1 MKCMAC
7 GFENEDAQ
15 AVCAQCGAAL
25 PPSAV
30 CRSCGKSVRADAKYC
45 VYCGESLSAPQL
57 PAEPAQPP
65 LCEELPA
72 PEPVPEPDEP
82 SPEPAPE
89 PVQKIVYVPQILR
102 PAYQLPTR
110 RGFWKMLLLGI
121 LTLLTYPIVIM
132 SRISVEINM
141 VASPRD
147 GRRTVH
153 FLFVPVLSA
162 ITLGIYGFVWMHE
175 LCARI
180 GGELKRRGLAYV
192 FGARAYWLWSVL
204 YPIVGALV
212 GAVAVALLSEQGT
225 IAMTILAAAGVLSI
239 VGPCIFLHKLMRAMN
254 LMNADYNE
262 RG

>member
-7 GFENEDAQ
+7 GFENDGAQ

-25 PPSAV
+25 PPTAV
-30 CRSCGKSVRADAKYC
+30 CRSCGKTVRADAKYC
-45 VYCGESLSAPQL
+45 VYCGESLSAP
-57 PAEPAQPP
+57 PMSAEPAQPP
-65 LCEELPA
+65 LCEELSA
-72 PEPVPEPDEP
+72 PESV
-82 SPEPAPE
+82 PEPAPE
-89 PVQKIVYVPQILR
+89 PVSVPEPAQKIVYVPQILR
-102 PAYQLPTR
+102 PAYQLPTH

-121 LTLLTYPIVIM
+121 LTLLIYPVAIM

-153 FLFVPVLSA
+153 FLFVPVLGA
-162 ITLGIYGFVWMHE
+162 ITLGIYGFVWMHG

-180 GGELKRRGLAYV
+180 GAELKRRGLAYA

-212 GAVAVALLSEQGT
+212 SVAAAALLSDAGA
-225 IAMTILAAAGVLSI
+225 ISVMTVAAVGALSVI
-239 VGPCIFLHKLMRAMN
+239 GPCIFLHKLMRATN